1 MRAKIYNASKDR
13 PIDEVDNAE
22 IMEMFHGF
30 SHQIPQEAESA
41 ISSGELDD
49 NDRELTEEQSQE
61 ALFECLRKWGI
72 ELTDAEEIRIKDTY
86 FKEQWDLVKDPK
98 TGHMMMGD
106 SVNLFRT
113 VVKDI
118 SGTLNPDFIQP
129 TP

>member
-1 MRAKIYNASKDR
+1 MNFDPLIQDQKLVITD
-13 PIDEVDNAE
+13 P
-22 IMEMFHGF
+22 H
-30 SHQIPQEAESA
+30 
-41 ISSGELDD
+41 LDLYLHD
-49 NDRELTEEQSQE
+49 NDRELTEDQAQE

-72 ELTDAEEIRIKDTY
+72 ELTDAEETRIKETY

-118 SGTLNPDFIQP
+118 SGTLNPDFI
-129 TP
+129 